1 MSATLSAAQ
10 RRGLDKLG
18 DILIPGDEAL
28 PSFTASGCA
37 AHADRMLEHMYD
49 DDRAGVTTVLSLC
62 AILPRS
68 MVRWLFALT
77 EHHADTPEAVAS
89 LLRMANLG
97 IKGVVVTLYYADV
110 GEGRVF
116 EALGWDTVVHQPA
129 ADDPQQ
135 KQE

>member
-18 DILIPGDEAL
+18 NILIPGDEAL
-28 PSFTASGCA
+28 PSFTDSGCA

-49 DDRAGVTTVLSLC
+49 DDRAAVTTVLTLC
-62 AILPRS
+62 SVLPQS
-68 MVRWLFALT
+68 VVRWLFALT
-77 EHHADTPEAVAS
+77 EHHARTPATIAS

-110 GEGRVF
+110 GEGHVF
-116 EALGWDTVVHQPA
+116 EALGWDPVVHQPA
-129 ADDPQQ
+129 ADDLQQ
-135 KQE
+135 RQE